1 MLDHQSSP
9 LPQLQVSQES
19 FPEISQKS
27 THEEKTGTIPGSAIA
42 TAVRLSHTGGFHLS
56 CTLVKPDSHLAWF
69 FAKNTG
75 GSCLSRTAVKPN
87 SRLARIFCIISFL
100 YNLINLM
107 QISTDKPD
115 N

>member
-1 MLDHQSSP
+1 MLY
-9 LPQLQVSQES
+9 
-19 FPEISQKS
+19 
-27 THEEKTGTIPGSAIA
+27 TTGGS
-42 TAVRLSHTGGFHLS
+42 RLSRTV
-56 CTLVKPDSHLAWF
+56 VKPD
-69 FAKNTG
+69 
-75 GSCLSRTAVKPN
+75 

>member
-1 MLDHQSSP
+1 MKVNITHNLDQDG
-9 LPQLQVSQES
+9 
-19 FPEISQKS
+19 EIINGTRRYIKVI
-27 THEEKTGTIPGSAIA
+27 HRKVVIIEEKQYKNIGSCDQGETKDTGGS
-42 TAVRLSHTGGFHLS
+42 RLSHTV
-56 CTLVKPDSHLAWF
+56 VKPD
-69 FAKNTG
+69 
-75 GSCLSRTAVKPN
+75 

>member
-1 MLDHQSSP
+1 MY
-9 LPQLQVSQES
+9 
-19 FPEISQKS
+19 F
-27 THEEKTGTIPGSAIA
+27 
-42 TAVRLSHTGGFHLS
+42 RHTGGS
-56 CTLVKPDSHLAWF
+56 R
-69 FAKNTG
+69 
-75 GSCLSRTAVKPN
+75 LSRTAVKPD